1 MCVERRCRPSKLGSP
16 PLRHVA
22 SLLPLLWMVGAV
34 LLDLLENPRRVTSRR
49 VPPVPG
55 DAHHKAGEPSRAHQV
70 VWLLAAVTT
79 AAALALRS
87 VGPGLMA
94 DDHWKLQLM
103 MMMLLWDDGHCD
115 DRRRHAY
122 PSSERAALQQRSSHI
137 SLEVLLR
144 CGPAAVAALPSRARS
159 SVSSEAA
166 ASAMVSAVAVLPSRA
181 RNEVSSEAAAA
192 AMVSAVADFEVELRA
207 RCWTNSVYQV
217 GCAICQDPE
226 PDYQLRREAV
236 VVDVSAA
243 GPAETRSLK
252 R

>member
-1 MCVERRCRPSKLGSP
+1 MLKYVVHGLDKPGPDHLRVCRRRCPAIPVSLRCVPRTAVCCCPWKRVRIGMCVERRCRPSKLGSP

-70 VWLLAAVTT
+70 VWLLAAVAT

-87 VGPGLMA
+87 VGPGPMA
-94 DDHWKLQLM
+94 DGHWKLQLM

-166 ASAMVSAVAVLPSRA
+166 A
-181 RNEVSSEAAAA
+181 A
-192 AMVSAVADFEVELRA
+192 AMVSAVAEMPSRVR
-207 RCWTNSVYQV
+207 N
-217 GCAICQDPE
+217 
-226 PDYQLRREAV
+226 
-236 VVDVSAA
+236 
-243 GPAETRSLK
+243 
-252 R
+252 